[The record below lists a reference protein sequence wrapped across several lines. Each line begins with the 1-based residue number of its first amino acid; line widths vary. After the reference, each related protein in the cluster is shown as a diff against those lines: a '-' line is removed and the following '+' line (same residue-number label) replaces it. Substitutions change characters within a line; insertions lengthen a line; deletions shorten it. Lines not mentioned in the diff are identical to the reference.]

1 MNNILSDLIK
11 ALNNID
17 RKYYEMQNVVFN
29 NGILEFDSDE
39 DLKNYERRLMIE
51 FAVQY
56 SKLFGE
62 DTNQLYNGTQ
72 TDFEIPKKYMYY
84 GNPDEKIKDTYEKLS
99 NKEYKSK
106 SNSEMMFNYFTTIP
120 DFLIHKSQNNFDE
133 EFQKLIVEA
142 KTNPNPS
149 KIEIFKDIFH
159 INIYAEKYNYQN
171 CVILL
176 INYPEKKWLT
186 DLRSYLANRYYLAS
200 IEKQN
205 RIFVVFKESY
215 EAASTINSLVELKTI
230 CQQRCIKK

>member
-1 MNNILSDLIK
+1 METILTDLIT

-17 RKYYEMQNVVFN
+17 KKYYEMQNVTFN

-39 DLKNYERRLMIE
+39 ELKNYERRFMIE
-51 FAVQY
+51 FAIQY
-56 SKLFGE
+56 SKLFEE
-62 DTNQLYNGTQ
+62 DTNKLYNGTQ

-84 GNPDEKIKDTYEKLS
+84 GNPDEKIKDTYEKLN
-99 NKEYKSK
+99 NKEYKSGSK
-106 SNSEMMFNYFTTIP
+106 SEIMFKYFTTIP
-120 DFLIHKSQNNFDE
+120 DFLIHKNQNNFDE

-142 KTNPNPS
+142 KTNPSSS

-176 INYPEKKWLT
+176 INYPKSNWLN

-200 IEKQN
+200 SQKQK
-205 RIFVVFKESY
+205 RIFVVFKENY
-215 EAASTINSLVELKTI
+215 ESEPTFNSLVELKTI
-230 CQQRCIKK
+230 CQQLF